1 VAPKGGREKRRLN
14 RVELSGRLLELSAL
28 RYTPAGVPALEFR
41 LRHESEQ
48 SEAGS
53 LRKVEA
59 EIGGIAFDTQAR
71 LLAGTQLNTGLKLH
85 GFLAAKSKRSRKLVL
100 HVTNIEFIEGQEKET
115 ENASAAQR

>member
-1 VAPKGGREKRRLN
+1 M
-14 RVELSGRLLELSAL
+14 
-28 RYTPAGVPALEFR
+28 EFK

-48 SEAGS
+48 SEAGN

-71 LLAGTQLNTGLKLH
+71 LLAGTQLNTGMKLQ
-85 GFLAAKSKRSRKLVL
+85 GFLAAKSRRSRKLVL

-115 ENASAAQR
+115 ENASTAQR